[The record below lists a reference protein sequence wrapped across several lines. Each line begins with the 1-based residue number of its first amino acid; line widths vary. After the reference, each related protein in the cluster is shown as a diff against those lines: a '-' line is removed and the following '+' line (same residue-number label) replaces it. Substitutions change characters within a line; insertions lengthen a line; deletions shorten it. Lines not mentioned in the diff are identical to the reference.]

1 MNYYKL
7 YQDTN
12 SEVVFLKVS
21 IIDLLSIHQ
30 NNLYKLHNLD
40 KSEQKL
46 PLF

>member
-7 YQDTN
+7 YRDTN
-12 SEVVFLKVS
+12 SEAVFLKVS

-40 KSEQKL
+40 KSEPQFT
-46 PLF
+46 LF